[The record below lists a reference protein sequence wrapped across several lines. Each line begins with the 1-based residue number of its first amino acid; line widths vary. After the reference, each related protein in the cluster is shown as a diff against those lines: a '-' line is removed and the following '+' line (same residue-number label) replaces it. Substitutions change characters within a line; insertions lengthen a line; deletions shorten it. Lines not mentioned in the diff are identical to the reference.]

1 VNALLWALSA
11 HAAEVDADAVW
22 RQLAAAPH
30 LRADFTQVQVRR
42 LLKAPL
48 VSTGTLAFE
57 RPDRLRWEVAGAAAS
72 VFVVRGDTVAARM
85 PGVPQV
91 TRVDLAQQPQL
102 AGLVSGLTVWLAADA
117 EALGRSYE
125 VRFESDRVVA
135 LTPKDP
141 ALLRAVSK
149 LTLQV
154 APSRDHVSSV
164 ELLEPDGDR
173 TTITLSN
180 VDLVS
185 PLPATLF
192 ALD

>member
-1 VNALLWALSA
+1 VNTLLLALSA

-22 RQLAAAPH
+22 RHLAEAPH
-30 LRADFTQVQVRR
+30 LRADFTQVQERK
-42 LLKAPL
+42 LLKTPL

-57 RPDRLRWEVAGAAAS
+57 RPDRLRWEVNGAAAS
-72 VFVVRGDTVAARM
+72 VFVVRGESVAARM
-85 PGVPQV
+85 PGVQQV

-102 AGLVSGLTVWLAADA
+102 AGLVSGLTVWLAADS
-117 EALGRSYE
+117 EALARSYT
-125 VRFESDRVVA
+125 VQLESDRLVT

-141 ALLRAVSK
+141 MLLRAVSK
-149 LTLQV
+149 LTLHI

-185 PLPATLF
+185 PIPATLF
-192 ALD
+192 AID